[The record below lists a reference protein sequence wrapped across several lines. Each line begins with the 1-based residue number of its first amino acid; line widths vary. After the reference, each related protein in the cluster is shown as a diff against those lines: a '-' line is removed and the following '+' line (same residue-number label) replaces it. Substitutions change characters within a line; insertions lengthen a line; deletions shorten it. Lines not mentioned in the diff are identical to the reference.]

1 VFRGQDAADAAFSR
15 SRSKRITSIKCFKV
29 TMFTTPLPETFGAL
43 QRVYRA
49 VDRYRRKMLR
59 SRSWGEALTNAS
71 DQIKQRFPLLRQNCI
86 QLCEAKQLLTSDE
99 CSAGNPH
106 ATIRGSRGLT
116 TASAVR

>member
-1 VFRGQDAADAAFSR
+1 
-15 SRSKRITSIKCFKV
+15 
-29 TMFTTPLPETFGAL
+29 MFTTPLPETFGAL

-86 QLCEAKQLLTSDE
+86 QL
-99 CSAGNPH
+99 GV
-106 ATIRGSRGLT
+106 ATLERRLAACGMSELG
-116 TASAVR
+116 